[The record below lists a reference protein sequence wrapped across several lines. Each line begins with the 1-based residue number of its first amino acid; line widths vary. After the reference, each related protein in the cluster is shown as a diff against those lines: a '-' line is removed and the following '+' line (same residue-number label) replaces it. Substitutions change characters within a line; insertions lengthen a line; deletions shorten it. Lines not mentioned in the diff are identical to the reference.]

1 MLTSYRSPWR
11 PAAYRPTSVDT
22 ETFYTTRV
30 ESAAGEAV
38 FLDYRLFEGHPAP
51 QVIKMMGAMGE
62 QTVYVEG
69 VEFGVELADSMFRMQ

>member
-1 MLTSYRSPWR
+1 M
-11 PAAYRPTSVDT
+11 
-22 ETFYTTRV
+22 
-30 ESAAGEAV
+30 ESAAGDAV

-69 VEFGVELADSMFRMQ
+69 VEFGGELADSMFRMQ

>member
-1 MLTSYRSPWR
+1 M
-11 PAAYRPTSVDT
+11 
-22 ETFYTTRV
+22 
-30 ESAAGEAV
+30 ESAAGDAV

-51 QVIKMMGAMGE
+51 QVIEMMGAMGE